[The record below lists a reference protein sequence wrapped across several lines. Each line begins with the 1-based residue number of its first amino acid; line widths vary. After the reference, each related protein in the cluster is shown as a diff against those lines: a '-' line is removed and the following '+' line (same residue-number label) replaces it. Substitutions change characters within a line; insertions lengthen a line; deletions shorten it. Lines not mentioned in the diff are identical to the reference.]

1 MSYEFKSIGANKT
14 NNVKNLVKTQPRPI
28 LKKSK
33 DYTSNQTNNT
43 SAKVSINDSAAN
55 DQLMK
60 KKPLFLCGNEAKNTS
75 NDERDIND
83 EYDDENEDDDDDY
96 EDEDEFEWNDFHPK
110 PFLIENNHL
119 KASNLN
125 KKDKLKLGHS
135 LDSDFYVE
143 GSKRSRRRALSPVY
157 IFNSREINRQILRML
172 VKATDSFLKDSMRQ
186 MNVQNDSELITLY
199 KQDFLPKLRNFL
211 LKDYKKYYTNK
222 YSFELGLALSEPF
235 LCDLEELKMRIEQ
248 PNLCSNRSSSSVEK
262 ELIKK
267 KNAMSLYGSLP
278 SSSFILAHLDHM
290 HIDAS
295 TFKRKDSATKSKVAE
310 ANERNKNEMSEEKR
324 SIREATSTSGRRK
337 SIKVRGA
344 KNFGSKAA
352 TQKKIVRFADSFGLN
367 LETVRIITNN
377 TFVDAFSAQDESEN
391 EQEPESTAAVVS
403 KPFLVLI
410 PLFSVRKQL
419 DTIVKLDDYIFDYE
433 NKIIKCII
441 KVRNLAYN
449 KRVFARIS
457 MNNWKTFHDL
467 DAMFVNSDHAP
478 TSTHSN
484 VATQSTLH
492 LPTSAMQTDA
502 FVPLVNESHL
512 IPSYSYDYFGFCI
525 IIPDKGTMDDYTLRI
540 EFALCF
546 VCENTT
552 YWDNNAGEN
561 YKFQCFFNK
570 NS

>member
-1 MSYEFKSIGANKT
+1 
-14 NNVKNLVKTQPRPI
+14 
-28 LKKSK
+28 
-33 DYTSNQTNNT
+33 
-43 SAKVSINDSAAN
+43 
-55 DQLMK
+55 
-60 KKPLFLCGNEAKNTS
+60 
-75 NDERDIND
+75 
-83 EYDDENEDDDDDY
+83 
-96 EDEDEFEWNDFHPK
+96 
-110 PFLIENNHL
+110 
-119 KASNLN
+119 
-125 KKDKLKLGHS
+125 
-135 LDSDFYVE
+135 
-143 GSKRSRRRALSPVY
+143 
-157 IFNSREINRQILRML
+157 
-172 VKATDSFLKDSMRQ
+172 
-186 MNVQNDSELITLY
+186 
-199 KQDFLPKLRNFL
+199 
-211 LKDYKKYYTNK
+211 
-222 YSFELGLALSEPF
+222 
-235 LCDLEELKMRIEQ
+235 
-248 PNLCSNRSSSSVEK
+248 VEK

-278 SSSFILAHLDHM
+278 SSSFIQAHLDHL
-290 HIDAS
+290 HIDAG
-295 TFKRKDSATKSKVAE
+295 TFKRKKEADIKNKVNE
-310 ANERNKNEMSEEKR
+310 ANERESNQTFDDKR
-324 SIREATSTSGRRK
+324 SIQTSSTSSRRK
-337 SIKVRGA
+337 SIKVRGN

-367 LETVRIITNN
+367 LETVRIISNN

-391 EQEPESTAAVVS
+391 EHEPESTATVLS

-457 MNNWKTFHDL
+457 MNNWKTYHDL

-484 VATQSTLH
+484 VPTQSTLH
-492 LPTSAMQTDA
+492 LPTSAMSTDA
-502 FVPLVNESHL
+502 FIPLVNESHL
-512 IPSYSYDYFGFCI
+512 MPSYSYDYFGFCI

-546 VCENTT
+546 VCDNTT

>member
-1 MSYEFKSIGANKT
+1 MSYEFKSIGANK
-14 NNVKNLVKTQPRPI
+14 NNNAKNLVKTQPRPI

-33 DYTSNQTNNT
+33 DYMSNQTNNP
-43 SAKVSINDSAAN
+43 SAKVSINDSV
-55 DQLMK
+55 DDKLK
-60 KKPLFLCGNEAKNTS
+60 KKPLFLCGNEANGKS
-75 NDERDIND
+75 NGERDSD
-83 EYDDENEDDDDDY
+83 EEDDEAYEEEEDDDQ
-96 EDEDEFEWNDFHPK
+96 DEDEWDDFHPK

-119 KASNLN
+119 KASSLN
-125 KKDKLKLGHS
+125 KKEKLKLGHS

-143 GSKRSRRRALSPVY
+143 GGKRSRRRALSPVY

-199 KQDFLPKLRNFL
+199 KQEFLPKLHNFL

-235 LCDLEELKMRIEQ
+235 LCDLEELKLRIEQ
-248 PNLCSNRSSSSVEK
+248 HNLCSNRSSSSVEK

-278 SSSFILAHLDHM
+278 SSSFIQAHLDHL
-290 HIDAS
+290 HIEAS
-295 TFKRKDSATKSKVAE
+295 TFKRKDASTKSKVNE
-310 ANERNKNEMSEEKR
+310 ANERDNNQTMDEKR
-324 SIREATSTSGRRK
+324 SAQAGSASGRRK

-391 EQEPESTAAVVS
+391 EHEPESTANVVS

-484 VATQSTLH
+484 VPTQSTLH

-512 IPSYSYDYFGFCI
+512 MPNYSYDYFGFCI

-546 VCENTT
+546 VCDNTT